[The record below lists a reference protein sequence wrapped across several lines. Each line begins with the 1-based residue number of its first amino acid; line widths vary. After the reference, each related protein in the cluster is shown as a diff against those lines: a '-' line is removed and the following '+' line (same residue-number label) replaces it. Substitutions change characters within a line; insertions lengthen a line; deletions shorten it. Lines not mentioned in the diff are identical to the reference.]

1 MTRSVTMAPAARFTV
16 GDLMTDRL
24 YTVRPDND
32 LATVKDLM
40 VEHRIRHIPVVDP
53 EENLVGLVTHRD
65 LLRHSLIEQ
74 AEIPPYVEDVV
85 LEQVQAREVMTTNP
99 DTINADTDIREAAQ
113 TMLDNKYGCL
123 PVVEGRRL
131 VGILTESDFVRLM
144 ARGE

>member
-1 MTRSVTMAPAARFTV
+1 MTIATRFV
-16 GDLMTDRL
+16 VRDLMTDRL

-32 LATVKDLM
+32 LATVRDLM
-40 VEHRIRHIPVVDP
+40 IEHRIRHIPVVDP

-65 LLRHSLIEQ
+65 LLRHALIEQ
-74 AEIPPYVEDVV
+74 ADIPAYVEDVV
-85 LEQVQAREVMTTNP
+85 LEQVQVREVMTPNP
-99 DTINADTDIREAAQ
+99 DTIVAETDIREAAQ

-123 PVVEGRRL
+123 PVVEGNRL

>member
-1 MTRSVTMAPAARFTV
+1 MSTVARFKV
-16 GDLMTDRL
+16 RDLMTDRL
-24 YTVRPDND
+24 HTVRPDND

-74 AEIPPYVEDVV
+74 AEIPLYVEDVI
-85 LEQVQAREVMTTNP
+85 LEQVQVREVMTPNP
-99 DTINADTDIREAAQ
+99 DTITAEVDIREAAQ
-113 TMLDNKYGCL
+113 MMLDNKYGCL
-123 PVVEGRRL
+123 PVVEGSRP

>member
-1 MTRSVTMAPAARFTV
+1 MTMATVARFKV
-16 GDLMTDRL
+16 RDLMTEQL

-53 EENLVGLVTHRD
+53 EENLVGLVSHRD

-74 AEIPPYVEDVV
+74 EEVPAYVEEVV
-85 LEQVQAREVMTTNP
+85 LEQVEVREVMTPNP
-99 DTINADTDIREAAQ
+99 DTITADVDIREAAQ
-113 TMLDNKYGCL
+113 ILLDRKYGCL
-123 PVVEGRRL
+123 PVVEGSRL

-144 ARGE
+144 ARGD

>member
-1 MTRSVTMAPAARFTV
+1 MTTAARFEV
-16 GDLMTDRL
+16 RDLMTDRL

-32 LATVKDLM
+32 LATVKNLM

-65 LLRHSLIEQ
+65 LLRHALIEQ
-74 AEIPPYVEDVV
+74 ADIPPYVEDVV
-85 LEQVQAREVMTTNP
+85 LEQVQVREVMTPNP
-99 DTINADTDIREAAQ
+99 DTIAAETDIREAAQ

-123 PVVEGRRL
+123 PVVEGSRL

>member
-1 MTRSVTMAPAARFTV
+1 MTIATRFV
-16 GDLMTDRL
+16 VRDLMTDRL

-32 LATVKDLM
+32 LATVRDLM
-40 VEHRIRHIPVVDP
+40 IEHRIRHIPVVDP

-65 LLRHSLIEQ
+65 LLRHALIEQ
-74 AEIPPYVEDVV
+74 ADIPAYVEDVV
-85 LEQVQAREVMTTNP
+85 LEQVQVREVMTPNP
-99 DTINADTDIREAAQ
+99 DTIAAETDIREAAQ

-123 PVVEGRRL
+123 PVVEGNRL

>member
-1 MTRSVTMAPAARFTV
+1 MTIVARFTV
-16 GDLMTDRL
+16 RDLMTDLL

-40 VEHRIRHIPVVDP
+40 VDHRIRHIPVVDP

-65 LLRHSLIEQ
+65 LLRHALIEQ

-85 LEQVQAREVMTTNP
+85 LEQVEVREVMTPSP
-99 DTINADTDIREAAQ
+99 DTITAETDIREAAQ
-113 TMLDNKYGCL
+113 TLLDNKYGCL
-123 PVVEGRRL
+123 PVVEGSRL